1 MILSLKYGH
10 LNVYDSEE
18 SIIILSVT
26 HVHVIYIYIYRYIN
40 KSTYNIFTFRG
51 VNRLTR
57 KLPCLEAFLSLS
69 WSISLSKCKIVLG
82 TNPPLI
88 AGRFRSYNLHFSYCL
103 TSERINFA
111 AFCEFVRITELNCFP
126 PGLFIQLWALKIYVV
141 QKRTMFVV
149 EVFSW

>member
-26 HVHVIYIYIYRYIN
+26 HVHVIYIYIYRYRYIN

-82 TNPPLI
+82 TNLPLI
-88 AGRFRSYNLHFSYCL
+88 AGRFRSYNLHFSYCF

-111 AFCEFVRITELNCFP
+111 AFCEFVRIT
-126 PGLFIQLWALKIYVV
+126 
-141 QKRTMFVV
+141 
-149 EVFSW
+149 